1 MNRNFGKALTFAAL
15 AATLVI
21 AACGGGGGSTST
33 PTPTQTPTP
42 TPNGAI
48 QTSIPAPTY
57 AVGSAELT
65 AFNIVNAHRD
75 KCGFGLVAQSSQLDV
90 AASGHA
96 NYMRLRLNEG
106 TVPGHD
112 EDPTKSGFTAVT
124 GSERAQRAGFSGPSI
139 GEYISFGGL
148 EAGPLAGEELVRN
161 MLASVYHAAGM
172 LDGSRVVGVAVAYAD
187 AKAPLPFSALAWQPG
202 LASGTVAQAPTDVV
216 TFPCEG
222 TTGVRP
228 AMLGEDPDP
237 FTKIGLQ
244 AGPNIGQPVYVRA
257 PSGTA
262 VKLSAANIR
271 EVGGSAVTVVLYH
284 STDDPRGSLASNQ
297 AFVIPTQ
304 PLKAATSYDVNLSG
318 AVGTQ
323 SWSRSFRFST
333 K

>member
-1 MNRNFGKALTFAAL
+1 MKQNFGKAVTFAAL

-21 AACGGGGGSTST
+21 AACGGGGGGSS
-33 PTPTQTPTP
+33 PTPAPTPTP
-42 TPNGAI
+42 TPSGAL

-57 AVGSAELT
+57 AVGSAEL
-65 AFNIVNAHRD
+65 AVFNIVNAHRD
-75 KCGFGLVAQSSQLDV
+75 KCGFGLIAQSSQLDS
-90 AASGHA
+90 AAGGHA

-106 TVPGHD
+106 IVPGHD
-112 EDPTKSGFTAVT
+112 EDPAKSGFTAAT
-124 GSERAQRAGFSGPSI
+124 GSERAQRAGFAGSSI

-148 EAGPLAGEELVRN
+148 EAGPVAGEELVRN

-172 LDGSRVVGVAVAYAD
+172 LDGSRVVGVAVSYAD
-187 AKAPLPFSALAWQPG
+187 AKSPLPFSALAWQPG
-202 LASGTVAQAPTDVV
+202 LASGTVAQAPSEVV

-228 AMLGEDPDP
+228 DMLGETPDP

-262 VKLSAANIR
+262 IKLSAASIR
-271 EVGGSAVTVVLYH
+271 EVGGSTVTAVLYH

-304 PLKAATSYDVNLSG
+304 PLKAATSYEVSLTG
-318 AVGTQ
+318 TLGTQ
-323 SWSRSFRFST
+323 PWSRSFRFST